1 MGNATDAWKV
11 VIVVEAAIKDG
22 SELENVTRADES
34 CDGK

>member
-1 MGNATDAWKV
+1 MGNASNAGKV
-11 VIVVEAAIKDG
+11 VIVVEVAVKDG